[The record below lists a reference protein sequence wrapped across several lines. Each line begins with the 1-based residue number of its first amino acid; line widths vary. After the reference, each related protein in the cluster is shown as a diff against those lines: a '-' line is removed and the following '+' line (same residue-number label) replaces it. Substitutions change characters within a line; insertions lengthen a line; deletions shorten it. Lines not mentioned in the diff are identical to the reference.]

1 MRFYSIKS
9 KRVVEVPNSK
19 VTYRTTANGR
29 KQAVAKTADGETV
42 YKFVKG

>member
-1 MRFYSIKS
+1 MRFYSIKD
-9 KRVVEVPNSK
+9 KKVVEVPNSK

-29 KQAVAKTADGETV
+29 KQAVGKTASGDTV